1 MSFCGL
7 TALWA
12 GATVR
17 RGMIG
22 QMRGMGVTDS
32 ETTVLIDGGVLTFA
46 EVVAIARAGARVEL
60 GPNAIAKM
68 AHTREHVDDAAAGD
82 APVYGITTGF
92 GGLAS
97 MKIPVEVRAEMQH
110 AILRSHAAGM
120 GEPVE
125 REVVRALLGLR
136 IATLARGYS
145 GVRPVIAERL
155 AAILNA
161 GITPYIPCFGSLG
174 ASGDLAP
181 LSHATLLLLGEGQV
195 VADDG
200 SVQPAGPALAAA
212 GIEPLV
218 LEAKEGL
225 ALING
230 TEGMLGMLV
239 LACDDALRLFRTAD
253 VAAAMSVEG
262 LLGTD
267 RPFDA
272 ALQALRPHP
281 GQAKSAANLRR
292 MLAGSPL
299 VAAHDD
305 ATHGVQDAYSLRCH
319 PQVIGAGRD
328 TLDFAVQVAE
338 RELAASIDNPVIL
351 PDGRVESVGNF
362 HGEPLAFAC
371 DFLTIAVAEAGA
383 IAFQR
388 VDRLLDKN
396 RSRGLPPFLSTDAG
410 VNSGMMIAQYTAGAL
425 VAENRRLSHPASTDS
440 MATSAM
446 QEDHVSLGW
455 ASARNLRQVLAN
467 TAKVIA
473 VEALCAGHAIDLR
486 EPLAPAAGSRAV
498 IDLLRGEIPGPGA
511 DRYLAPE
518 LASAERLVSDGS
530 VLAAAERAVG
540 AFE

>member
-1 MSFCGL
+1 M
-7 TALWA
+7 ANA
-12 GATVR
+12 
-17 RGMIG
+17 
-22 QMRGMGVTDS
+22 
-32 ETTVLIDGGVLTFA
+32 ETKTVLVDGGSLTFA
-46 EVVAIARAGARVEL
+46 EVVAIARDDAHIEL
-60 GPNAIAKM
+60 GSTARAKM
-68 AHTREHVDDAAAGD
+68 MHTRRHVEAAALGD
-82 APVYGITTGF
+82 VPVYGITTGF

-97 MKIPVEVRAEMQH
+97 MKIPAEARAEMQH

-125 REVVRALLGLR
+125 REVARALVALR
-136 IATLARGYS
+136 IATLARDYS
-145 GVRPVIAERL
+145 GVRLVIAERL
-155 AAILNA
+155 ADILNA
-161 GITPYIPCFGSLG
+161 GITPLIPRFGSLG

-181 LSHATLLLLGEGQV
+181 LSHAGLLLLGEGEV
-195 VADDG
+195 VVDDG
-200 SVQPAGPALAAA
+200 SVQPAGPALTAA

-230 TEGMLGMLV
+230 TEGMLGMLI

-253 VAAAMSVEG
+253 IAAAMSIEG

-267 RPFDA
+267 RPFA
-272 ALQALRPHP
+272 ADLQALRPHP

-292 MLAGSPL
+292 MLHRSPL
-299 VAAHDD
+299 IAAHDD

-319 PQVIGAGRD
+319 PQVIGAARD
-328 TLDFAVQVAE
+328 TLDFAVAVAE
-338 RELAASIDNPVIL
+338 RELLASIDNPVIL
-351 PDGRVESVGNF
+351 PDGRVESVGTF

-371 DFLTIAVAEAGA
+371 DFLTIAVAEVGA

-388 VDRLLDKN
+388 IDRLLDKN
-396 RSRGLPPFLSTDAG
+396 RSRGLPPFLSPDAR

-455 ASARNLRQVLAN
+455 ASVRNLRQVLGNA
-467 TAKVIA
+467 AKVVA
-473 VEALCAGHAIDLR
+473 VEALCAGHAIELR
-486 EPLAPAAGSRAV
+486 APLSSAAGSRAV
-498 IDLLRGEIPGPGA
+498 IDLLREAIPGPGA
-511 DRYLAPE
+511 DRYLAPDLAAADRMVVDGRV
-518 LASAERLVSDGS
+518 LASAEASI
-530 VLAAAERAVG
+530 G